1 MRPVRCF
8 ASSDR
13 IGFVREAA
21 FSQRFLNPNPLIL
34 KPPNA
39 LGIREIFWGHWRNLF
54 PSVSVCSILHHIR
67 DSKRLSIF
75 FSRFKDS
82 AIALVNLKQFR
93 VIGKTPFIIYLLL
106 FETFRNGDFFFVG
119 VVDDSSWPSRFA
131 FVLLRACAVVAIQ
144 PYSEL

>member
-1 MRPVRCF
+1 M
-8 ASSDR
+8 
-13 IGFVREAA
+13 REAA

-106 FETFRNGDFFFVG
+106 FETFRNGDFFFCG
-119 VVDDSSWPSRFA
+119 GSGRFELA
-131 FVLLRACAVVAIQ
+131 QPLRVRAPACVRCRRDPAVQ
-144 PYSEL
+144 